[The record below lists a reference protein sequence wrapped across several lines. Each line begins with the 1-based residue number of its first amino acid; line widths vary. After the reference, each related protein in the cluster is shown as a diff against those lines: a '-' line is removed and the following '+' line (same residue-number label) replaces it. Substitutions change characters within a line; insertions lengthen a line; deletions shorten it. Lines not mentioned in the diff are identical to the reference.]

1 LRPIIC
7 ICNELYTP
15 ALRPLRQLALV
26 VPFPP
31 TLPTR
36 LAGRLKEIT
45 ATEKLKTDLSA
56 LLALCKKTDNDIRSC
71 LSTLQFFRKRGKQ
84 LRAVDLANTNLGS
97 KDSQR
102 SLFSVWDDLFC
113 IPRADKVETMYDLGA
128 AGKKEAAN
136 TVGSRYR
143 SILSTVQS
151 CGEYDRLVQGV
162 FENYLNIKFKDSNM
176 IRVGRGLEWFTH
188 FDLLNKEMLHG
199 QVYALMGHFPYTL
212 VASHLLFASSTKQRI
227 SFPTQETEA
236 KNNLLKSQNVLASVV
251 GEMLPSAR
259 VYSTNT
265 ALVRELLPAILS
277 VVQPTLRPVNT
288 QLFSAKEKSELA
300 NVVSVHIAYNLTYQQ
315 ERDLET
321 GQYVYKMDPDV
332 ESVVCFPGTKRLVN
346 LTYGI
351 KQLIAHE
358 IELEK
363 MRRIDAAIAAN
374 RDNSSQASQPR
385 SAPSSSRNTP
395 VKDMEVELTPKG
407 SKKTTSHLQKLS
419 AKPMEIKERVATDFF
434 GRAIKVDPAKLQK
447 KKENEIVKS
456 DIWFKF
462 KEGYS
467 NAVRRNLKM
476 KELM

>member
-1 LRPIIC
+1 
-7 ICNELYTP
+7 
-15 ALRPLRQLALV
+15 
-26 VPFPP
+26 
-31 TLPTR
+31 
-36 LAGRLKEIT
+36 
-45 ATEKLKTDLSA
+45 
-56 LLALCKKTDNDIRSC
+56 
-71 LSTLQFFRKRGKQ
+71 
-84 LRAVDLANTNLGS
+84 
-97 KDSQR
+97 
-102 SLFSVWDDLFC
+102 
-113 IPRADKVETMYDLGA
+113 
-128 AGKKEAAN
+128 
-136 TVGSRYR
+136 
-143 SILSTVQS
+143 
-151 CGEYDRLVQGV
+151 
-162 FENYLNIKFKDSNM
+162 
-176 IRVGRGLEWFTH
+176 
-188 FDLLNKEMLHG
+188 
-199 QVYALMGHFPYTL
+199 
-212 VASHLLFASSTKQRI
+212 
-227 SFPTQETEA
+227 
-236 KNNLLKSQNVLASVV
+236 LKSQNVLASVV

-288 QLFSAKEKSELA
+288 QLFSAKEKAELA

-374 RDNSSQASQPR
+374 RDNSSQASQPK

-407 SKKTTSHLQKLS
+407 SKKTTSHLQKLA

-467 NAVRRNLKM
+467 NAVRRNLKKM